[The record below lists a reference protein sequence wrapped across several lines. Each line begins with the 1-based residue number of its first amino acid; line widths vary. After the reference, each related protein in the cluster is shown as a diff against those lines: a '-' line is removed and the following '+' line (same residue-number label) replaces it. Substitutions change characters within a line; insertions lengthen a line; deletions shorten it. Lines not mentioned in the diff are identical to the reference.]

1 VSEGVL
7 GGLSSAVLA
16 ALCTRPRSPDRL
28 ELKIDNVFLLASRT
42 VAATRQAVYS
52 VVFAAASPLPRPVLR
67 AYQTLS
73 MAVAAAL
80 MKEEA
85 NARYLSQQA
94 KLLNDLTCEHQ
105 NLRAERGRWLRSA
118 SACSITS
125 NLSGKVASFLTA
137 GPF

>member
-52 VVFAAASPLPRPVLR
+52 VVFAAAPEARPPRLPDAQHGGRRRAHEGGGQRPLPQPAGQAPQRLDVR
-67 AYQTLS
+67 APES
-73 MAVAAAL
+73 
-80 MKEEA
+80 E
-85 NARYLSQQA
+85 
-94 KLLNDLTCEHQ
+94 
-105 NLRAERGRWLRSA
+105 GRE
-118 SACSITS
+118 
-125 NLSGKVASFLTA
+125 G
-137 GPF
+137 